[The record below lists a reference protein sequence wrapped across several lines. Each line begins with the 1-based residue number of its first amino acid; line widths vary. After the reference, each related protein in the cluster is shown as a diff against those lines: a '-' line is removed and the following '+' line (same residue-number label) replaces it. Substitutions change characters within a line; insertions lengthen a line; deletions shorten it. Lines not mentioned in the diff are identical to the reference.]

1 MQNLLD
7 DLKELFQQDD
17 RLMVENSLLK
27 SRIIE
32 LALKLDGDLI
42 KLLLSHPRLR
52 QHFFVEVAG
61 VVVFDKEKFLQFVS
75 NKAFLPDSYTAF
87 SNKIGLTDDG
97 GRTYLS
103 RHGDVVLAW
112 PYKDCVLEGGQTK
125 EDAKRDEVFWNMTL
139 APDDIDR
146 LLDPKVLTNF
156 RRIDAG
162 GEHTATEIADS
173 DNLIIKGNNL
183 LALHSLL
190 PRFRGRVKLIYIDPP
205 YNTGSDS
212 FGYNDHFNHSTWLTF
227 MRNRLEAARELLR
240 KDGVIWISIDDNE
253 VHYLKVLADEIFGSS
268 NFMTFFYIQVRYA
281 NKTLVEDMDYQKL
294 IETIL
299 VYRKSEKGRLIK
311 EEVDYTIDKFVW
323 TVIEK
328 AKPQKIVELGG
339 KRVEIFRQGQY
350 EIVGG
355 EPSYD
360 KLKEIWASGK
370 ILDGNSSGR
379 FFRDYLMGRYNADG
393 YGVLYKVD
401 GIGDDQ
407 FDYRY
412 FTGPKREG
420 ATKGKYYQ

>member
-7 DLKELFQQDD
+7 DLKELFQRDD
-17 RLMVENSLLK
+17 RLMVEGSLLK

-87 SNKIGLTDDG
+87 SNKIGLTDDN

-103 RHGDVVLAW
+103 RHRDVVLAW

-156 RRIDAG
+156 RRIDAD
-162 GEHTATEIADS
+162 GERPATEIADS

-190 PRFRGRVKLIYIDPP
+190 PRFRGQVKLIYIDPP

-212 FGYNDHFNHSTWLTF
+212 FGYNDRLYPFDVADLHEKSAGDSARST
-227 MRNRLEAARELLR
+227 A
-240 KDGVIWISIDDNE
+240 
-253 VHYLKVLADEIFGSS
+253 
-268 NFMTFFYIQVRYA
+268 
-281 NKTLVEDMDYQKL
+281 
-294 IETIL
+294 
-299 VYRKSEKGRLIK
+299 
-311 EEVDYTIDKFVW
+311 
-323 TVIEK
+323 
-328 AKPQKIVELGG
+328 
-339 KRVEIFRQGQY
+339 
-350 EIVGG
+350 
-355 EPSYD
+355 
-360 KLKEIWASGK
+360 
-370 ILDGNSSGR
+370 
-379 FFRDYLMGRYNADG
+379 
-393 YGVLYKVD
+393 
-401 GIGDDQ
+401 
-407 FDYRY
+407 
-412 FTGPKREG
+412 
-420 ATKGKYYQ
+420 

>member
-1 MQNLLD
+1 MKSLNVQNLLD

-17 RLMVENSLLK
+17 RLMVEGSLLK

-61 VVVFDKEKFLQFVS
+61 VVVFDKEMFLQFVS

-103 RHGDVVLAW
+103 RHRDVVLAW

-162 GEHTATEIADS
+162 GERAATEIADS

-183 LALHSLL
+183 LALQSLL
-190 PRFRGRVKLIYIDPP
+190 PRFRGWVKLIYIDPP
-205 YNTGSDS
+205 YNTGNGS
-212 FGYNDHFNHSTWLTF
+212 FGYNDQFNHSTWLTF
-227 MRNRLEAARELLR
+227 MKNRLEATRGLLR
-240 KDGVIWISIDDNE
+240 SDGVILIQIDNRE
-253 VHYLKVLADEIFGSS
+253 LAYLKVLCDEVFGRD
-268 NFMTFFYIQVRYA
+268 NFRNAIIVKKGTKSLQKQFDTIQQLNAGY
-281 NKTLVEDMDYQKL
+281 D
-294 IETIL
+294 IIL
-299 VYRKSEKGRLIK
+299 LYRKKQLPEFPTCSRH
-311 EEVDYTIDKFVW
+311 
-323 TVIEK
+323 
-328 AKPQKIVELGG
+328 
-339 KRVEIFRQGQY
+339 
-350 EIVGG
+350 
-355 EPSYD
+355 
-360 KLKEIWASGK
+360 WASIYRVPGTT
-370 ILDGNSSGR
+370 
-379 FFRDYLMGRYNADG
+379 
-393 YGVLYKVD
+393 
-401 GIGDDQ
+401 IGAGQIDLQ
-407 FDYRY
+407 CAFNYS
-412 FTGPKREG
+412 E
-420 ATKGKYYQ
+420 